1 MLIPAS
7 SDLIT
12 LFFHSRITHL
22 LLKMRKQTRIHR
34 PGSYFIITPSFSVS
48 VRTHP
53 SSNGT

>member
-1 MLIPAS
+1 MLIPAF
-7 SDLIT
+7 SDLFT